1 MICFLMFHGDSVSV
15 TARMRVEEVLA
26 SEMEDKEGG
35 TSHLWQVELGRLNTK

>member
-1 MICFLMFHGDSVSV
+1 MICFLILHGDSVSV

-35 TSHLWQVELGRLNTK
+35 DLSFVAGGIR